1 MSFGMDVLSEKWL
14 GSGVVAAAFFVA
26 LVTTAISPPVI
37 KRRLRSALVLSVL
50 YAATT
55 AGARLLNAQSPLH
68 QSFEAAEYLFGAL
81 AVARLAFVLVIDLGW
96 ERAGANPLNQ
106 LLRDVLQS
114 VVYAVS
120 GLAAL
125 RAAGIQPSSLLATG
139 TVVTAIVGLSL
150 QDTLGNLAAGM
161 AIQIDQPI
169 ALGDWVRI
177 DKGDVTGRVVSTNWR
192 SVTIQGDDRLLLVV
206 PNGVFGRTPFVNFS
220 RPGGSARRNL
230 YFTIP
235 YDVPP
240 TRVQEAALA
249 ACSDTPNVLADPA
262 PSLLTWAFAEHGIQY
277 WLRFYIADFALRDK
291 VLGELQTR
299 LWFQLRRRKIE
310 FAVPVR
316 KSFVTE
322 IDEDTIASQN
332 AETVRDRRSAIDA
345 VDFLRPL
352 SSDAKDSLARRAHRK
367 LFAAG
372 ETIIREGDH
381 GREFY
386 LVRRGSVAV
395 RVGERD
401 VATLGPG
408 NFFGELALL
417 TGRERHANVV
427 ASQES
432 EVIEIDEKMF
442 KDVLER
448 EPKIAE
454 EISTIVAQRQAE
466 LESRASGLPTNDS
479 HMISATSE
487 ILSKIKSLFGLD

>member
-1 MSFGMDVLSEKWL
+1 MQASIENWL
-14 GSGVVAAAFFVA
+14 GSGFVVVTLLVA
-26 LVTTAISPPVI
+26 LFATALTPPPI
-37 KRRLRSALVLSVL
+37 KRRLRTAIFLCVAYGVLTAV
-50 YAATT
+50 
-55 AGARLLNAQSPLH
+55 AGAIGPTSPLH
-68 QSFEAAEYLFGAL
+68 QTVEAARYLFGAL
-81 AVARLAFVLVIDLGW
+81 AAARVAFVLTIDLAW
-96 ERAGANPLNQ
+96 ERAGRNPLNQ
-106 LLRDVLQS
+106 LFRDVLQTI
-114 VVYAVS
+114 VYAVS

-125 RAAGIQPSSLLATG
+125 RAAGIQPSSLIATG

-192 SVTIQGDDRLLLVV
+192 SVTIQGDDRLMLVV

-220 RPGGSARRNL
+220 RPGGSCRRNI

-240 TRVQEAALA
+240 NRVQEAVLA
-249 ACSDTPNVLADPA
+249 ACVDTPNVLADPA
-262 PSLLTWAFAEHGIQY
+262 PSLLTWAFVDHGIQY

-291 VLGELQTR
+291 VQGELQTR
-299 LWFQLRRRKIE
+299 IWFQLRRRKID
-310 FAVPVR
+310 FAVPLR
-316 KSFVTE
+316 KSYVHE
-322 IDEDTIASQN
+322 IDEETIATQN
-332 AETVRDRRSAIDA
+332 AEVVRDRRSAIEA

-367 LFAAG
+367 LFGNG
-372 ETIIREGDH
+372 ETIIRGGDK

-395 RVGERD
+395 RLGDRD
-401 VATLGPG
+401 VATLGAG
-408 NFFGELALL
+408 DFFGELALL

-427 ASQES
+427 AREET

-442 KDVLER
+442 QDVLER

-454 EISTIVAQRQAE
+454 EISKIVAQRQAE
-466 LESRASGLPTNDS
+466 NESRMSGVPATEGHMKSAS
-479 HMISATSE
+479 SE
-487 ILSKIKSLFGLD
+487 ILGKIKNLFGLD